1 MMKTPNRKLLSF
13 ILISV
18 VVLIVAYS
26 IGSKI
31 AHLQNDGAFDRWEDF
46 SAPVPA
52 EKIVGATSN
61 MLWIQTLDGSI
72 YQGNPYC
79 QQNSDCLKQW
89 QEAVSDPSDSP
100 RTDELPLERNQNC
113 RFGDFPAMPK
123 MPQEPIECVRA
134 GARGPYYSSIIYYA
148 ILEDGTIIML
158 KHRRS
163 VK

>member
-1 MMKTPNRKLLSF
+1 MKTSNRKLLSF
-13 ILISV
+13 LIISVLILIV
-18 VVLIVAYS
+18 GYS

-31 AHLQNDGAFDRWEDF
+31 VHLQNDGAFDRWEDF
-46 SAPVPA
+46 SAPVKA
-52 EKIVGATSN
+52 EKIVGATSH

-89 QEAVSDPSDSP
+89 QPVDSDPGDSP
-100 RTDELPLERNQNC
+100 RTGELPLQNNHNC

-123 MPQEPIECVRA
+123 TPQEPIECVRA
-134 GARGPYYSSIIYYA
+134 ESRGPYYSSIIYYA
-148 ILEDGTIIML
+148 ILEDGNIITL
-158 KHRRS
+158 KHRTS